1 MTEAAPGHRK
11 AALTVILVVFIFSL
25 GFSLSLNLPAIHR
38 GFLFADQAVYYAL
51 TQSIAFD
58 HDLEYTKKDLVR
70 YYQDF
75 NAGPQ
80 GIFLK
85 KTPGG
90 KIYFAKSWAY
100 SLFAAPFVRVFGYN
114 GFLVFH
120 SVLLLLVLLMGF
132 RYLEL
137 FNSSALSLAWV
148 LSFLFGSVAIVY
160 FLWISPDFFNLC
172 LAFAIVFLWL
182 YKLRFREVN
191 PAAAPS
197 GRWQAFLL
205 SPGSDYLAA
214 LLAGLAFF
222 SKPPNI
228 VLMGPLVLYYLVR
241 KKSGRAALMAL
252 VFALTAGVLF
262 AANLRLTGE
271 WNYQGGERKTFIG
284 EFPLEKHA
292 VTFDSTGGTMTSEGY
307 FEKFLLPPK
316 FIVYNIFYYFFGRF
330 TGIAWYFFP
339 ALLALAVFF
348 LARRRFDRWLVF
360 AALAGGMMIYIV
372 LMPDNYGGGGGTLA
386 NRYFLNIYPLFFF
399 LPAENRNWRQ
409 VLAVWVVAAVFIAQ
423 ILVSPFRSS
432 ADPATHAKRFPIKA
446 LPLELTQVNN
456 FPTNTNPQ
464 AFRVHIWPDKPQPHR
479 EFIHFLDDNFYP
491 KLEPTGIW
499 TRGDKTCEMVLKT
512 YYPLSRIDVRLLNN
526 PRANNEVKVRVDG
539 KTQKTVL
546 QPKQWGTLSF
556 PVGRGFQMESRYLHR
571 ISINPA
577 KGAIPYLED
586 QTSLERRYLGVFFE
600 LELVPEP

>member
-1 MTEAAPGHRK
+1 MTDDAAGPRK
-11 AALTVILVVFIFSL
+11 AGLTAVLMVFVFSL
-25 GFSLSLNLPAIHR
+25 GASLFINLPVIHR

-51 TQSIAFD
+51 TQSVAFD
-58 HDLEYTKKDLVR
+58 GDLEYTKKDLVR

-85 KTPGG
+85 RTAGG
-90 KIYFAKSWAY
+90 KLYFAKSWAY
-100 SLFAAPFVRVFGYN
+100 SLFAAPFVRVFGAN

-137 FNSSALSLAWV
+137 FNSASLSLGWM

-160 FLWISPDFFNLC
+160 FLWISPDFFNFC
-172 LAFAIVFLWL
+172 LSFAVLFLWL
-182 YKLRFREVN
+182 YKLRFREAR
-191 PAAAPS
+191 PETAPS
-197 GRWQAFLL
+197 GRRPGFLL
-205 SPGSDYLAA
+205 SAGSDYLAA

-222 SKPPNI
+222 SKPPNV
-228 VLMGPLVLYYLVR
+228 VLMGPLVLYYLV
-241 KKSGRAALMAL
+241 KKKPGRAVLMAL
-252 VFALTAGVLF
+252 VFALTAGALF
-262 AANLRLTGE
+262 TVNLKLTGE

-284 EFPLEKHA
+284 EFPLEKHD

-316 FIVYNIFYYFFGRF
+316 FIIYNVFYYFFGRF
-330 TGIAWYFFP
+330 TGLAWYFFP
-339 ALLALAVFF
+339 AVLALALFF
-348 LARRRFDRWLVF
+348 LSRRRFDRWLVF
-360 AALAGGMMIYIV
+360 AALAGGILIYVI

-399 LPAENRNWRQ
+399 LPAERRSWRQ
-409 VLAVWVVAAVFIAQ
+409 VLAVGVVASVFIAQ

-446 LPLELTQVNN
+446 LPLEMTQVNN

-479 EFIHFLDDNFYP
+479 EFLHFLDDNFHP

-499 TRGDKTCEMVLKT
+499 TRGDRTCEMVLKT
-512 YYPLSRIDVRLLNN
+512 YYPLSRINVRLLNN
-526 PRANNEVKVRVDG
+526 PRANNEITVKVDG
-539 KTQKTVL
+539 RTQRTIL
-546 QPKQWGTLSF
+546 QTKQRGALGF

-571 ISINPA
+571 ITVRA
-577 KGAIPYLED
+577 EKGALPYLED

-600 LELVPEP
+600 LELVAEE